1 MIKIAKTKN
10 TIRVRIFKALLIVIG
25 AVFVLS
31 GLSLYAIIK
40 AQDSAKRTN
49 AALNKNARHFLD
61 LRLSLEQMTSNID
74 LIFAKKGMGN
84 SQQLESMRKANEAF
98 LDVIGQMEKENSGYA
113 WAGEIRLLRSNFEKA
128 NAIGQ
133 EAAAAFADNKFDTA
147 IAKQEELS
155 ELLREMRAELNDLS
169 TKISGNFEQDLLGLI
184 RSLIM
189 LLIPVALAALVIPA
203 VYIWAMTRKLDHEL
217 TRFVRDLHNFTDQ
230 NDETSVTLK
239 NASENLSSASSQQSA
254 AVQQTVAS
262 IAEIR
267 SMLSQTANHVREVQN
282 MTATVNDK
290 TVDGSQ
296 IMNRMESSMVAIE
309 QANSQLQSFE
319 EIIHSIK
326 EKTQII
332 NDIVFKTQLLSFNAS
347 IEAARAGQYGRGFAV
362 VAEEVGKLAQMSGSA
377 SKEIDQLL
385 SDSQKRVAQIVDA
398 VQHRVRDGKE
408 VSGEALKR
416 FNEIAKQIVTISD
429 KVNQV
434 GEATLEQEGGVEQTA
449 RAMDQ
454 MDETAL
460 HNKKGAEQMFKIA
473 ERVRQ
478 LSHNVRAVTEGLSLY
493 VRETDY
499 TKKKRVDKVEPQVQ
513 TKVVV
518 SRDNDDHMSLVKNLA
533 QKSASLSSLSAH
545 EELNADDPSFRKT
558 GTRD

>member
-1 MIKIAKTKN
+1 
-10 TIRVRIFKALLIVIG
+10 
-25 AVFVLS
+25 
-31 GLSLYAIIK
+31 
-40 AQDSAKRTN
+40 
-49 AALNKNARHFLD
+49 
-61 LRLSLEQMTSNID
+61 
-74 LIFAKKGMGN
+74 
-84 SQQLESMRKANEAF
+84 
-98 LDVIGQMEKENSGYA
+98 
-113 WAGEIRLLRSNFEKA
+113 
-128 NAIGQ
+128 
-133 EAAAAFADNKFDTA
+133 
-147 IAKQEELS
+147 
-155 ELLREMRAELNDLS
+155 
-169 TKISGNFEQDLLGLI
+169 
-184 RSLIM
+184 
-189 LLIPVALAALVIPA
+189 
-203 VYIWAMTRKLDHEL
+203 
-217 TRFVRDLHNFTDQ
+217 
-230 NDETSVTLK
+230 
-239 NASENLSSASSQQSA
+239 
-254 AVQQTVAS
+254 
-262 IAEIR
+262 
-267 SMLSQTANHVREVQN
+267 MLSQTANHVREVQN

-319 EIIHSIK
+319 EIIRSIK

-385 SDSQKRVAQIVDA
+385 ADSQKRVTQIVDA
-398 VQHRVRDGKE
+398 VQDRVRDGKE

-478 LSHNVRAVTEGLSLY
+478 LSHSVRAVTEGLSVY
-493 VRETDY
+493 VWASDIR
-499 TKKKRVDKVEPQVQ
+499 KRPNTRGEQAQAPAEAAHQDQ
-513 TKVVV
+513 
-518 SRDNDDHMSLVKNLA
+518 DDHMHLVKNLS
-533 QKSASLSSLSAH
+533 QKSGSLASIVHQVDLT
-545 EELNADDPSFRKT
+545 ADDPSFRKT